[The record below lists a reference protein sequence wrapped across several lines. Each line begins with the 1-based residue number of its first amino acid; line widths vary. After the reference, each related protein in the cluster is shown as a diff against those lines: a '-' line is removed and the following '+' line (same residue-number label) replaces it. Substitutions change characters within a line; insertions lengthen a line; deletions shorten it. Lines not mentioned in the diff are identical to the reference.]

1 METALKISSVDY
13 KPLVFA
19 VYFLES
25 AIHYEGG
32 LHSNSSKIP
41 STALLKNTGLAHVN
55 LIQNKLVPASSL
67 PLPNK
72 KDIFSSV
79 PGIKWPADRYSPVLF
94 LFLIESSWKIWS
106 TERFLATW
114 GEFLRRPDAQL
125 DPQYQLIRRMYE
137 TAVSKTKK

>member
-1 METALKISSVDY
+1 LLETALKVSSTDY
-13 KPLVFA
+13 EPLVCA

-32 LHSNSSKIP
+32 LHSNSSKTP

-79 PGIKWPADRYSPVLF
+79 SGINWPV
-94 LFLIESSWKIWS
+94 
-106 TERFLATW
+106 ER
-114 GEFLRRPDAQL
+114 
-125 DPQYQLIRRMYE
+125 
-137 TAVSKTKK
+137 